1 MKYVK
6 IKEVAE
12 VVSGSTPKTNIDEY
26 WNGEYNWITPK
37 EINENSKYIF
47 DTERRITKEGAESCS
62 LKELKKNTVL
72 LTSRAPIGKVALVGK
87 NMYCNQG
94 FKNLVCNEQVINPE
108 YMYYWLKSQNQYLN
122 SLGRGA
128 TFKEISKKIVEDIEI
143 PIQDIETQNKIVEVL
158 DKAQDLIDKKIEQ
171 IDLLDELVKSRF
183 IEMFG
188 NPVSNLKGWK
198 KMTLNDISM
207 KKGEYGSGESAVEY
221 KENYPRY
228 IRITDID
235 DNGKLNNSKMTVNN
249 LDEYEKY
256 KLNDGDILFART
268 GATVGKTFLYKEV
281 YGKCLFAGY
290 LIRFIPNKDI
300 ISPEFLFAFT
310 KTDFYKSWIKSKQN
324 VVAQPNIN
332 AKQYGSLEIPIPPI
346 KLQNEFAAFVEK
358 VNSVRAAAEKS
369 LQQLNDNFNSLMQKA
384 FKGELF

>member
-1 MKYVK
+1 MELKKLGEIFK
-6 IKEVAE
+6 IT
-12 VVSGSTPKTNIDEY
+12 SGSTPSKKNREFYEGGSIPWIKTGDLKKKYLNDSAEY
-26 WNGEYNWITPK
+26 IT
-37 EINENSKYIF
+37 ELALNNSSVKKF
-47 DTERRITKEGAESCS
+47 P
-62 LKELKKNTVL
+62 KNTVL
-72 LTSRAPIGKVALVGK
+72 IAMYGATIGATSILKIDATTNQACAAFLPNDLV
-87 NMYCNQG
+87 
-94 FKNLVCNEQVINPE
+94 IPE
-108 YMYYWLKSQNQYLN
+108 YLYYFFKANKKKIIN
-122 SLGRGA
+122 LGVGGA
-128 TFKEISKKIVEDIEI
+128 QPNISGTILKEIEFPLCS
-143 PIQDIETQNKIVEVL
+143 IETQNKIVEVL

-188 NPVSNLKGWK
+188 NPISNPKGWK

-256 KLNDGDILFART
+256 KLNDGDILLART

-300 ISPEFLFAFT
+300 INPEFLFAFT

-346 KLQNEFAAFVEK
+346 ELQNEFAVFVEK
-358 VNSVRAAAEKS
+358 IDSIKAAAEKS
-369 LQQLNDNFNSLMQKA
+369 LEQLNYNFNSLMQKA